1 MITQWLQ
8 PNEDSY
14 EHKLEIQFELND
26 GDEKIDAG
34 IYRSL
39 TASYTP
45 QQNGVAERKNRS
57 IVEMAKCML
66 KAKGLPKSFW
76 AEAVHTAAYLLNRS
90 PTSALQRTPN
100 SFWSLAWLEAQG
112 NSFNFKIFGCI
123 AYAHVP
129 SQKSPTLR
137 DFSDL

>member
-1 MITQWLQ
+1 LQ

-66 KAKGLPKSFW
+66 KAKGLPKIFW

-90 PTSALQRTPN
+90 PTSALQHRTP
-100 SFWSLAWLEAQG
+100 FEAWHG
-112 NSFNFKIFGCI
+112 WKPKVTYFKIFGCI

>member
-1 MITQWLQ
+1 LQ

-66 KAKGLPKSFW
+66 KAKGLPKSF
-76 AEAVHTAAYLLNRS
+76 
-90 PTSALQRTPN
+90 
-100 SFWSLAWLEAQG
+100 
-112 NSFNFKIFGCI
+112 
-123 AYAHVP
+123 
-129 SQKSPTLR
+129 
-137 DFSDL
+137 